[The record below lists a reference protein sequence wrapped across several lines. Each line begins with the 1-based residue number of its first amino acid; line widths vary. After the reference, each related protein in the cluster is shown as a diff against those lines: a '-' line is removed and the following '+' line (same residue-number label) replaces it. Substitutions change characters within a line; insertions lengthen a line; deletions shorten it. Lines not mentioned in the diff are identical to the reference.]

1 MNKLAD
7 LIEEHAEELH
17 RLETVAMGALPALR
31 SITLKITADSWRC
44 RWLPFVDYKPCVGT
58 ER

>member
-44 RWLPFVDYKPCVGT
+44 R
-58 ER
+58 